1 MRQVQKG
8 FTLIELMIVVAIV
21 GILAAV
27 AIPAYSD
34 YTSRAKVTDGL
45 SLAAG
50 AKTAVTENFL
60 SNVTNR
66 QSGLNISSGANTIN
80 GATSD
85 NVTSVAVDATDGD
98 ITITY
103 TTAVDSTAARTI
115 ILEPTASNGA
125 VSWTCTGGDMPD
137 NLRPANCR

>member
-60 SNVTNR
+60 SNVANR

-103 TTAVDSTAARTI
+103 TTAVDSTAVDGTI
-115 ILEPTASNGA
+115 VLTLKQRQLQ
-125 VSWTCTGGDMPD
+125 WTCTQI
-137 NLRPANCR
+137 RYA